1 VVAERVHQYWSHNM
15 TGSGKQ
21 ESRIKSEQCGVDE
34 LEQSNQQG
42 SAQLH
47 SQTQSLGNVMQVGH
61 SKEERRYENG
71 DEGRKALQDQGH
83 HAGSEHELLA

>member
-1 VVAERVHQYWSHNM
+1 
-15 TGSGKQ
+15 
-21 ESRIKSEQCGVDE
+21 
-34 LEQSNQQG
+34 
-42 SAQLH
+42 
-47 SQTQSLGNVMQVGH
+47 MQVGH